1 MTETEI
7 VFSKN
12 WSKLNQQMFTTLR
25 KSKKAQ
31 EGEVVKIYN
40 RPNVVVFPAR
50 CLLVMKFPLAQLS
63 TYLLCVDTDTR
74 SRTAAIAE
82 IQQFYSKQ
90 LTDDTIFY
98 LHLFQKEDPDK

>member
-1 MTETEI
+1 MSETVI
-7 VFSKN
+7 VFSKY
-12 WSKLNQQMFTTLR
+12 WTKLDQPMFTTLR

-31 EGEVVKIYN
+31 EGEKVKIYN
-40 RPNVVVFPAR
+40 KPNMDVFPAR
-50 CLLVMKFPLAQLS
+50 CLLVMKFPLARLS

-74 SRTAAIAE
+74 SRTAAIAT

-98 LHLFQKEDPDK
+98 LHLFQKEVQNK